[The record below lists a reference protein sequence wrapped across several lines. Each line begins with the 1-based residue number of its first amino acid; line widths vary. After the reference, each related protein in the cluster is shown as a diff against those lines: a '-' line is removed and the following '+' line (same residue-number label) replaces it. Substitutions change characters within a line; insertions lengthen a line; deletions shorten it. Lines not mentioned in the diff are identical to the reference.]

1 MGEILIFSSLFQKS
15 QKFAGEWRKAVDVL
29 RRICYNEE
37 NSGKRY
43 PTVRAGGK
51 ILLQFSPLCAITARE
66 SFPQILPMENPMEEH
81 SYHFFSPDELNQLT
95 RIEAADRANVY
106 LYRILDIG
114 QYMLQCGGE
123 VSRVEDSIRRLCIAF
138 GAERADV
145 FTITSSIVVTI
156 YANHFGAVTQTRR
169 IMGSAYDLQRLE
181 QLNQLCRKI
190 CAEHLSLEETEKELN
205 DILATPQ
212 YSFGIQ
218 LMTYA
223 LISASFSLFFG
234 GSWLDALASGV
245 IGVVLKCLD
254 RLIRS
259 TEANAFLSALL
270 CSLLGGLLAGL
281 SVKFHLGH
289 NVDMISIGNIML
301 LIPGVALTNSLR
313 DMFSGN
319 TISGLMRFIEAIL
332 LALTIAFGFALAASL
347 M

>member
-1 MGEILIFSSLFQKS
+1 
-15 QKFAGEWRKAVDVL
+15 
-29 RRICYNEE
+29 
-37 NSGKRY
+37 
-43 PTVRAGGK
+43 
-51 ILLQFSPLCAITARE
+51 
-66 SFPQILPMENPMEEH
+66 MEERP
-81 SYHFFSPDELNQLT
+81 YHFFSPEEISQLA
-95 RIEAADRANVY
+95 RIESADKANEY

-156 YANHFGAVTQTRR
+156 YANEFGAVTQTRR
-169 IMGSAYDLQRLE
+169 ITGASYDLQRLE
-181 QLNQLCRKI
+181 QLNQLCRRI
-190 CAEHLSLEETEKELN
+190 CSERLSLEATEKALHA
-205 DILATPQ
+205 ILATPQ
-212 YSFGIQ
+212 YGFGVQ
-218 LMTYA
+218 LLTYA
-223 LISASFSLFFG
+223 LISSSFSLFFG
-234 GSWLDALASGV
+234 GSWLDAAASGV
-245 IGVVLKCLD
+245 IGVGLKYLD
-254 RLIRS
+254 RMIRK

-281 SVKFHLGH
+281 AVKFHLGD

-301 LIPGVALTNSLR
+301 LIPGIALTNSLR

-347 M
+347 L

>member
-1 MGEILIFSSLFQKS
+1 M
-15 QKFAGEWRKAVDVL
+15 DDH
-29 RRICYNEE
+29 
-37 NSGKRY
+37 
-43 PTVRAGGK
+43 P
-51 ILLQFSPLCAITARE
+51 
-66 SFPQILPMENPMEEH
+66 
-81 SYHFFSPDELNQLT
+81 YHFFSPDELNQLE
-95 RIEAADRANVY
+95 RIEEASRANEY

-156 YANHFGAVTQTRR
+156 YAQSFGAVTQTRR
-169 IMGSAYDLQRLE
+169 ITGSFYDLHRLE
-181 QLNQLCRKI
+181 QLNQLCRRI
-190 CAEHLSLEETEKELN
+190 CAEHLSLAETEAGLR
-205 DILATPQ
+205 DILTTPQ
-212 YSFGIQ
+212 YGFGIQ
-218 LMTYA
+218 VLTYA

-234 GSWLDALASGV
+234 GSWLDAAASGV
-245 IGVVLKCLD
+245 IGVGLKCLD
-254 RLIRS
+254 RVIRR

-270 CSLLGGLLAGL
+270 CSCLGGLLAGL
-281 SVKFHLGH
+281 AVRFRLGD

-347 M
+347 L